1 MVKCPAGN
9 RQQQA
14 ADDKSAAGAEAVRR
28 QPGEQTADA
37 QHNGGDAVGLQG
49 NGRRKTIVLLQPDR
63 RHQDH
68 HHHASRQ
75 QPGQQH
81 RDHHRL
87 LVLEHHR
94 FYRQFL
100 RQRFAL
106 LHLKKNRRLLQPA
119 AQIHR
124 YQTKYAAQQEGDPP
138 AAVVDT
144 LRRQTG
150 IDKRGHHRP
159 QQNANRQAGRQRAA
173 GDTNAFFRDMLS
185 DKHPGAWNFTADRR
199 SLQNTHQQQ

>member
-1 MVKCPAGN
+1 M
-9 RQQQA
+9 
-14 ADDKSAAGAEAVRR
+14 
-28 QPGEQTADA
+28 
-37 QHNGGDAVGLQG
+37 
-49 NGRRKTIVLLQPDR
+49 
-63 RHQDH
+63 
-68 HHHASRQ
+68 
-75 QPGQQH
+75 
-81 RDHHRL
+81 
-87 LVLEHHR
+87 LERHR

-138 AAVVDT
+138 AAVVDP

-173 GDTNAFFRDMLS
+173 GDTNALFRDMLS
-185 DKHPGAWNFTADRR
+185 DKHRAHGTSPPIAAPCRIRISSNSSGAMIPTE
-199 SLQNTHQQQ
+199 L

>member
-1 MVKCPAGN
+1 M
-9 RQQQA
+9 
-14 ADDKSAAGAEAVRR
+14 
-28 QPGEQTADA
+28 
-37 QHNGGDAVGLQG
+37 
-49 NGRRKTIVLLQPDR
+49 
-63 RHQDH
+63 
-68 HHHASRQ
+68 
-75 QPGQQH
+75 
-81 RDHHRL
+81 
-87 LVLEHHR
+87 LERHR
-94 FYRQFL
+94 FYRQLL

-124 YQTKYAAQQEGDPP
+124 YQTKYAAQQEGIRQPP
-138 AAVVDT
+138 SWI

-185 DKHPGAWNFTADRR
+185 DKHPGARNFTADRR

>member
-1 MVKCPAGN
+1 M
-9 RQQQA
+9 
-14 ADDKSAAGAEAVRR
+14 
-28 QPGEQTADA
+28 
-37 QHNGGDAVGLQG
+37 
-49 NGRRKTIVLLQPDR
+49 
-63 RHQDH
+63 
-68 HHHASRQ
+68 
-75 QPGQQH
+75 
-81 RDHHRL
+81 
-87 LVLEHHR
+87 LERHR
-94 FYRQFL
+94 FYRQLL

-173 GDTNAFFRDMLS
+173 GDTNALFRDMLS
-185 DKHPGAWNFTADRR
+185 DKHPGARNFTADRR